1 MTLKQIAELIDAEII
16 SRGSGNFF
24 DAIDME
30 RCYSA
35 DLMSDVLA
43 FCPPDALL
51 VTGLANAQVIR
62 TAEVADIRAVV
73 FVQSKKP
80 DHETLMLARERGL
93 PVLMTTAHSSFEV
106 CVRLHQGGMRD
117 ISQ

>member
-1 MTLKQIAELIDAEII
+1 MKLKQIAELIDAEII
-16 SRGSGNFF
+16 SGEPGNF
-24 DAIDME
+24 DDSVEME

-51 VTGLANAQVIR
+51 ITGLANAQVIR

-73 FVQSKKP
+73 FVQAKKP

-93 PVLMTTAHSSFEV
+93 PVLLTTALSSFEV